1 MMSPVADW
9 KKLLR
14 REALRRRRSIPEGLR
29 QEKSR
34 LIAERLLSDERLLSA
49 ETALGF
55 FSMPDEVAMEDILR
69 QLLAMGKRVALPLVT
84 GPGQMEAVWLKSFDD
99 LTPGDF
105 NIPTV
110 RESARE
116 IIPPAELDCVIVPAV
131 AFSEEGYRLG
141 MGGGFYDRYL
151 VRAVNAS
158 RLAAVFD
165 CQIFPAEGFPR
176 EEHDQRVNAVFTE
189 NNILEFK

>member
-1 MMSPVADW
+1 MMSPVADR

-49 ETALGF
+49 GTALGF
-55 FSMPDEVAMEDILR
+55 FSMRDEVAMEKILR
-69 QLLAMGKRVALPLVT
+69 RLLELGKRVALPLVT

-151 VRAVNAS
+151 ARVGNAS

-165 CQIFPAEGFPR
+165 CQIFPGEDFPR
-176 EEHDQRVNAVFTE
+176 EEHDQQVDAVFTE
-189 NNILEFK
+189 NNTLEVK

>member
-1 MMSPVADW
+1 MTAVAGR

-14 REALRRRRSIPEGLR
+14 KEALRRRRSIPDGLR
-29 QEKSR
+29 REKSR

-49 ETALGF
+49 GTVLGF
-55 FSMPDEVAMEDILR
+55 FSMRDEVAMEKILR
-69 QLLAMGKRVALPLVT
+69 RLLELGKRVALPLVT
-84 GPGQMEAVWLKSFDD
+84 GPGRMEAVELKSFAD
-99 LTPGDF
+99 LAPGDF

-116 IIPPAELDCVIVPAV
+116 IISPEELDCVIVPAV
-131 AFSEEGYRLG
+131 AFSEDGYRLG

-151 VRAVNAS
+151 ARAGNAS

-165 CQIFPAEGFPR
+165 CQIFPGEDFPR
-176 EEHDQRVNAVFTE
+176 EEHDQQVDAVFTE
-189 NNILEFK
+189 NNTLEIK